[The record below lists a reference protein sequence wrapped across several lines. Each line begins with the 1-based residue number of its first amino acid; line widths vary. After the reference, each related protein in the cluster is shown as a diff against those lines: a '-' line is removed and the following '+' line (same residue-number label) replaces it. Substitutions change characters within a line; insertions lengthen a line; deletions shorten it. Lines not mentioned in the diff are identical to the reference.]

1 MSTHP
6 GPRVRL
12 AGGLLLWYAV
22 LGGAVA
28 WAVHL
33 LAGWGVDE
41 LTCASGS
48 ERIGAV
54 PLRTVLG
61 AAVVLPALATVGA
74 LLASTLL
81 WRRTAHSPPPPDGA
95 ERSVGRSRL
104 LAVVGIWS
112 NLLFLTII
120 VLGGVALLVL
130 PPCQR

>member
-1 MSTHP
+1 MSAHP
-6 GPRVRL
+6 GPRARL
-12 AGGLLLWYAV
+12 AGGLLFWYAV

-48 ERIGAV
+48 DHIGGV
-54 PLRTVLG
+54 PLRAAVG
-61 AAVVLPALATVGA
+61 AAVALPALATVGA
-74 LLASTLL
+74 LLAAVLL
-81 WRRTAHSPPPPDGA
+81 WRRTHLPSEGED
-95 ERSVGRSRL
+95 RSVGRGRL
-104 LAVVGIWS
+104 LAVVGVWS

>member
-6 GPRVRL
+6 GPRARL
-12 AGGLLLWYAV
+12 AGGLLFWYAV
-22 LGGAVA
+22 LGGAFA

-41 LTCASGS
+41 LTCAAGS
-48 ERIGAV
+48 EHVAGL
-54 PLRTVLG
+54 PLRVVVG

-74 LLASTLL
+74 LLAAALL
-81 WRRTAHSPPPPDGA
+81 WRRTAAAPHDGRD
-95 ERSVGRSRL
+95 RSVGRSRM

>member
-1 MSTHP
+1 MSAHP
-6 GPRVRL
+6 GPRARL

-28 WAVHL
+28 WALHL

-48 ERIGAV
+48 ERVGAV
-54 PLRTVLG
+54 PLRAVLG

-74 LLASTLL
+74 LLASALL
-81 WRRTAHSPPPPDGA
+81 WRRTAHPPGPNGED
-95 ERSVGRSRL
+95 RSVGRGRL
-104 LAVVGIWS
+104 FAVVGIWS
-112 NLLFLTII
+112 NLLFLAII

>member
-12 AGGLLLWYAV
+12 AGGLLFWYAV

-33 LAGWGVDE
+33 LAGWGVEE
-41 LTCASGS
+41 LTCANGND
-48 ERIGAV
+48 RVGTV
-54 PLRTVLG
+54 PLRTVIG

-74 LLASTLL
+74 LLASALV
-81 WRRTAHSPPPPDGA
+81 WRRTTRAPAPAGGDRSL
-95 ERSVGRSRL
+95 ERSRM

-112 NLLFLTII
+112 NLLFLAII
-120 VLGGVALLVL
+120 ALGGLALLVL

>member
-6 GPRVRL
+6 GPRARL
-12 AGGLLLWYAV
+12 AGGLLFWYAV
-22 LGGAVA
+22 LGGALA

-41 LTCASGS
+41 LTCAAGS
-48 ERIGAV
+48 ERVAGL
-54 PLRTVLG
+54 PLRVVVG

-81 WRRTAHSPPPPDGA
+81 WRRTAHAPHGGED
-95 ERSVGRSRL
+95 RSVGRSRM

-120 VLGGVALLVL
+120 VLGGIALLVL